1 MSYALQVSELAE
13 ADLAGA
19 RDWYRNIR
27 PGLDDA
33 LLLCVEQTIN
43 RILDNPNAFPV
54 VRHDARRALVRR
66 FPYSVVFR
74 VRGNRVEVVAV
85 FHGRKDPIRLRDRI
99 G

>member
-1 MSYALQVSELAE
+1 MSYALQLSELAE
-13 ADLAGA
+13 ADLAEA
-19 RDWYRNIR
+19 ADWYRRIR
-27 PGLDDA
+27 PGLGDE

-43 RILDNPNAFPV
+43 RILDNPNSFPV

-74 VRGNRVEVVAV
+74 VRGNRVEVEAV
-85 FHGRKDPIRLRDRI
+85 FHGSKDPVRLRDRI